1 MLQEWAEM
9 ISECTNSGKTVTE
22 WCSETGINVK
32 TYYYRLKKV
41 RDEML
46 QKQETN
52 PIVPIGIRSKISC
65 DDFDNKT
72 VTQSSTV
79 MKVRKG
85 DIEIE
90 LSENISAENFSKLMR
105 ILQC

>member
-1 MLQEWAEM
+1 MLREWAEM
-9 ISECTNSGKTVTE
+9 ISECKNSGKTVTQ

-41 RDEML
+41 REEML
-46 QKQETN
+46 QKQEAN
-52 PIVPIGIRSKISC
+52 PIVPISISSRIYC

-72 VTQSSTV
+72 VAQGSTV
-79 MKVRKG
+79 MKIRKG